1 MCGEAA
7 GDPIMVP
14 LLLGMGLDEYSMSAT
29 SVLKVRSLMKKL
41 STADMAKMDEIALN
55 QNITNDE
62 NADLVKKTTGQ
73 K

>member
-1 MCGEAA
+1 
-7 GDPIMVP
+7 MVP

>member
-1 MCGEAA
+1 AA

-29 SVLKVRSLMKKL
+29 SVLKVRSLMKNL

>member
-1 MCGEAA
+1 A

>member
-1 MCGEAA
+1 
-7 GDPIMVP
+7 
-14 LLLGMGLDEYSMSAT
+14 
-29 SVLKVRSLMKKL
+29 LMKKL

>member
-29 SVLKVRSLMKKL
+29 SVLKVRSLMKRL
-41 STADMAKMDEIALN
+41 STEDMAKMADVALN
-55 QNITNDE
+55 ENISNDE

-73 K
+73 